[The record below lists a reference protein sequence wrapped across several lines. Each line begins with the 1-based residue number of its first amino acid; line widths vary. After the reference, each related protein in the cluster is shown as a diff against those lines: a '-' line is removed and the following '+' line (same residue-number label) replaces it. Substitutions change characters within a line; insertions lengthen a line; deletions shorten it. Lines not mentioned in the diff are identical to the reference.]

1 MRGGNRGNQALVE
14 APLEG
19 RATTQGG
26 LQGVLRNPRLPGQF
40 PPRYPGR
47 EQLWKIVVRSGKLCD
62 FLGESGTPRKP
73 RFPSPRKAPRMHLLG
88 LGFSR
93 PASGTGFRGVLPA
106 I

>member
-40 PPRYPGR
+40 PLRYPGR

-62 FLGESGTPRKP
+62 FLGKSGTPQNP
-73 RFPSPRKAPRMHLLG
+73 RFPSPRKVPRMHLLG
-88 LGFSR
+88 LGFLR
-93 PASGTGFRGVLPA
+93 PASGTGFRGVLPG